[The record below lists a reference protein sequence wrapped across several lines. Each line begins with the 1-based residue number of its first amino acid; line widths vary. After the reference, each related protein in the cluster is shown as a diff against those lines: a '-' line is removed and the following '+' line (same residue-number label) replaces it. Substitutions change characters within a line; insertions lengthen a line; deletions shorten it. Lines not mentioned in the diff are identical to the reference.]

1 MSFFSKLKDLI
12 YHPSGKYL
20 SPEEAKTVSEQVK
33 ASLIT
38 MRSNCAWAQVEV
50 DAAVQMARA
59 FPAGTPRHQHYRR
72 LLKLRLVMQQYM
84 DKMAMTMESISSQ
97 IELAQMSVEMGQA
110 LQGATR
116 LVSTYKRD
124 MPSFTGFVR
133 NFMKTI
139 APMNE
144 ALDGGLSEMTAAL
157 DQLCECS
164 LDGLY
169 DEADLDALI
178 SGQVTKV
185 EPIVPAA
192 PVQEAAKSAPQSPVE
207 DDLLASIEK
216 QMGAFHQN
224 DHAK

>member
-1 MSFFSKLKDLI
+1 MSFFAKLKELI
-12 YHPSGKYL
+12 YHPKGKYL
-20 SPEEAKTVSEQVK
+20 TQEEANEVSRKVK
-33 ASLIT
+33 ESLIT

-50 DAAVQMARA
+50 DAAVQMARS
-59 FPAGTPRHQHYRR
+59 FPAGHPRHQHYRR

-84 DKMAMTMESISSQ
+84 EKMAMTMESISSQ

-110 LQGATR
+110 LQGATQ

-169 DEADLDALI
+169 DEAELDALI
-178 SGQVTKV
+178 SGQVAEVKPNVTA
-185 EPIVPAA
+185 EPAQPAQA
-192 PVQEAAKSAPQSPVE
+192 LEE
-207 DDLLASIEK
+207 DLLASIEK

-224 DHAK
+224 DDKK

>member
-12 YHPSGKYL
+12 YNPSNKYL
-20 SPEEAKTVSEQVK
+20 SQEEAKAVSDQVK

-50 DAAVQMARA
+50 DAAVQMARS
-59 FPAGTPRHQHYRR
+59 FPAGHPRHQHYRR

-84 DKMAMTMESISSQ
+84 EKMAMTMETVSSQ

-110 LQGATR
+110 LQGATQ
-116 LVSTYKRD
+116 LVGTYKRD

-144 ALDGGLSEMTAAL
+144 ALNGGLEEMTEAL
-157 DQLCECS
+157 DQLCDCS

-178 SGQVTKV
+178 SGQVAEVKPVIPT
-185 EPIVPAA
+185 A
-192 PVQEAAKSAPQSPVE
+192 PVQQAAPAQAAAAAE
-207 DDLLASIEK
+207 EDLLASIEK

-224 DHAK
+224 DNK